1 MQDQELI
8 QLLQKVTEE
17 DASQENT
24 QKLLENINEI
34 SALPVFLPNMNGE
47 AIDENSPAQM
57 AIEPFI
63 TVVSGDTDKTEIM
76 CVHLFLDKAASET
89 YFDEEVLS
97 STALLET
104 NFAWSV
110 MDLPKLL
117 GKQKMPYMFVYHYS
131 DLESETKTSLLILT
145 EVMLPQI
152 ERILT
157 VHSLINTPTLSKELW
172 GAINVKKLK
181 QYGYQFALNHPTV
194 DRVWMCAMG
203 AFLYI
208 VVDGS
213 LSNEQEKNFQ
223 SEVQLLLKQQV
234 EKRLSINVDVIVQ
247 NYKDIDELI
256 KEGIES
262 YGGLVFDK
270 SQTKGMIGQW
280 FNARRLLPVLV
291 APELAE

>member
-17 DASQENT
+17 DVSQENT
-24 QKLLENINEI
+24 RKILENVNKIA
-34 SALPVFLPNMNGE
+34 ALPVFLPNMNGE

-89 YFDEEVLS
+89 YFDEEVFE

-104 NFAWSV
+104 SFAWSV
-110 MDLPKLL
+110 TDLPKLV
-117 GKQKMPYMFVYHYS
+117 GNQTMPYMFVYHYS
-131 DLESETKTSLLILT
+131 DLASETKTSLLILT
-145 EVMLPQI
+145 EVMLPQV
-152 ERILT
+152 EKILT
-157 VHSLINTPTLSKELW
+157 VHSLISTPTLSQELW
-172 GAINVKKLK
+172 GKNNFRKLK
-181 QYGYQFALNHPTV
+181 QCSYQFALNHPTV

-203 AFLYI
+203 TFLYV

-213 LSNEQEKNFQ
+213 LSNEQEKNFKA
-223 SEVQLLLKQQV
+223 EVQLLLKQPV
-234 EKRLSINVDVIVQ
+234 KNPLNVGLNVIVQ

-270 SQTKGMIGQW
+270 SQPKGVIGQW

>member
-17 DASQENT
+17 DFSQENT
-24 QKLLENINEI
+24 QKLLENINKI
-34 SALPVFLPNMNGE
+34 AALSVFLPNMNGE
-47 AIDENSPAQM
+47 SIDENSPAQM

-89 YFDEEVLS
+89 YFDEEVLK

-104 NFAWSV
+104 SFAWSV

-117 GKQKMPYMFVYHYS
+117 GNQKMPYMFVYHYS
-131 DLESETKTSLLILT
+131 DLASETKTSLLILT

-152 ERILT
+152 EKILA
-157 VHSLINTPTLSKELW
+157 VHSVISTPTLSKELW
-172 GAINVKKLK
+172 ERINVKKLK
-181 QYGYQFALNHPTV
+181 QCGYQFALNHPTM
-194 DRVWMCAMG
+194 DRIWMYAMG
-203 AFLYI
+203 TFLYV

-223 SEVQLLLKQQV
+223 SELQLLLKQQA
-234 EKRLSINVDVIVQ
+234 EKHLNVGLDVIVQ
-247 NYKDIDELI
+247 NYKDIDPLI

-270 SQTKGMIGQW
+270 SQPKGMIGQW

-291 APELAE
+291 APELSE

>member
-17 DASQENT
+17 DLSQENT
-24 QKLLENINEI
+24 QKLLENVDKI
-34 SALPVFLPNMNGE
+34 SALSVFLPNMNGE
-47 AIDENSPAQM
+47 AIDEDSPAQM

-89 YFDEEVLS
+89 YFDEEVLK

-104 NFAWSV
+104 SFAWSV

-117 GKQKMPYMFVYHYS
+117 GNQKMPYMFVYHYN

-145 EVMLPQI
+145 EVILPQI
-152 ERILT
+152 EKILT

-172 GAINVKKLK
+172 GKINVKKLK
-181 QYGYQFALNHPTV
+181 QCGYQFALNHPTI
-194 DRVWMCAMG
+194 DRVWMCAMST
-203 AFLYI
+203 FLYV
-208 VVDGS
+208 VVDGG
-213 LSNEQEKNFQ
+213 LSNDQRKAFQ
-223 SEVQLLLKQQV
+223 SELQSLLKQQV
-234 EKRLSINVDVIVQ
+234 EKHFRVALDVIVQ
-247 NYKDIDELI
+247 DYKEIDELV

-270 SQTKGMIGQW
+270 SQPKGVIGQW

-291 APELAE
+291 APELDE

>member
-1 MQDQELI
+1 MQDKELI
-8 QLLQKVTEE
+8 QLLQKISEE
-17 DASQENT
+17 DFSQENT
-24 QKLLENINEI
+24 QKLLENIDKI
-34 SALPVFLPNMNGE
+34 TALPVFLSNMNGE
-47 AIDENSPAQM
+47 AIDEDSPTQM

-63 TVVSGDTDKTEIM
+63 TVMDMDTDNTQIM

-104 NFAWSV
+104 SFAWSV
-110 MDLPKLL
+110 MDLPRLV
-117 GKQKMPYMFVYHYS
+117 GNQKMPYMFVYHYS
-131 DLESETKTSLLILT
+131 DAASETKTSLLILT

-152 ERILT
+152 EKILT
-157 VHSLINTPTLSKELW
+157 VHSFISTPTLSKELW
-172 GAINVKKLK
+172 GKINVRKLK
-181 QYGYQFALNHPTV
+181 QYGYQFALNHPTM
-194 DRVWMCAMG
+194 DRIWMCAMG
-203 AFLYI
+203 TFLYI

-234 EKRLSINVDVIVQ
+234 EKHLSVSLDVIVQ
-247 NYKDIDELI
+247 NYKDIDSLI

-262 YGGLVFDK
+262 YGGLIFDK
-270 SQTKGMIGQW
+270 SHPKGMIGRW

-291 APELAE
+291 APELAD

>member
-17 DASQENT
+17 DVSQET
-24 QKLLENINEI
+24 TRKILENVNKIA
-34 SALPVFLPNMNGE
+34 ALPVFLPNMNGE
-47 AIDENSPAQM
+47 TIDENSPAQM

-89 YFDEEVLS
+89 YFDEEVLK

-104 NFAWSV
+104 SFVWSV
-110 MDLPKLL
+110 MDLPKLF
-117 GKQKMPYMFVYHYS
+117 GNQTMPYMFVYHYS
-131 DLESETKTSLLILT
+131 DVVSETKTSLLILT
-145 EVMLPQI
+145 EVMLPQV
-152 ERILT
+152 EKILT
-157 VHSLINTPTLSKELW
+157 VHSLISTPTLSKELW
-172 GAINVKKLK
+172 GKNNFRKLK
-181 QYGYQFALNHPTV
+181 QCGYQFALNHPTV

-203 AFLYI
+203 TFLYV

-213 LSNEQEKNFQ
+213 LSNEQEKNFKA
-223 SEVQLLLKQQV
+223 EVQLLLKQPV
-234 EKRLSINVDVIVQ
+234 KNPLNVGLNVIVQ

-270 SQTKGMIGQW
+270 SQPKGVIGQW